1 MIILHFLL
9 EINTAY
15 LSVTKVL
22 LLLTAT
28 FFTEKNSSIYW
39 GPVRVNSANVGKN
52 STFKAVRE
60 QFEIDNL
67 LAEQENVLREFKI
80 IL

>member
-1 MIILHFLL
+1 MLYAACPEKWSLYSGGGGGEGGELASSFWIVWIRHIRHDCLQLL
-9 EINTAY
+9 K
-15 LSVTKVL
+15 S
-22 LLLTAT
+22 
-28 FFTEKNSSIYW
+28 
-39 GPVRVNSANVGKN
+39 VGKN

-67 LAEQENVLREFKI
+67 LAEQENVFREFKI